1 MKVVILAG
9 GMGSRISEE
18 SRYKPKPM
26 IEIGDKP
33 ILWHIMK
40 YYSAFGFQEF
50 IICCGYRGHM
60 IKDYFVH
67 YYMYQ
72 TDSTFDLSESSTE
85 VRSSKAEPWKV
96 TLVNTG
102 LKTLTAGRLQ
112 WIQEYL
118 GEDETFLLTYGDG
131 LSDVNLTELLAFHQ
145 KQGRIATITTT
156 QPPGR
161 FGALKIGEGG
171 LVESFREKAR
181 KDQSWV
187 NAGFMVLDRKVFE
200 YLGDGRRMLE
210 DGPFEELVKM
220 ESWRR
225 TDMKDSGRLWIRC
238 GIRSFWKVYGEMEKR
253 PGGCGERRQA
263 VFADFGDT
271 FCNRTFP
278 VGSLY

>member
-96 TLVNTG
+96 MLVNTG

-112 WIQEYL
+112 RIQEYL

-200 YLGDGRRMLE
+200 YLGDGSRMLE
-210 DGPFEELVKM
+210 DGPFEELVKNGELAAYRHEGFWAPM
-220 ESWRR
+220 DTMRDKEFLEGLWRDGKAPWR
-225 TDMKDSGRLWIRC
+225 VW
-238 GIRSFWKVYGEMEKR
+238 
-253 PGGCGERRQA
+253 
-263 VFADFGDT
+263 
-271 FCNRTFP
+271 
-278 VGSLY
+278 

>member
-60 IKDYFVH
+60 IKDYFVQ

-72 TDSTFDLSESSTE
+72 TVGTFDLSESSTE

-112 WIQEYL
+112 RIQEYL

-200 YLGDGRRMLE
+200 YLGDGSRMLE
-210 DGPFEELVKM
+210 DGPFEELVKNGELAAYRHEGFWAPM
-220 ESWRR
+220 DTMRDKEFLEGLWRDGKAPWR
-225 TDMKDSGRLWIRC
+225 VW
-238 GIRSFWKVYGEMEKR
+238 
-253 PGGCGERRQA
+253 
-263 VFADFGDT
+263 
-271 FCNRTFP
+271 
-278 VGSLY
+278 